1 MRPHMFELFM
11 FSALVVASASVSTDH
26 GSDVV
31 SRVFLTSCTIRVARL
46 AVCSS
51 APNIAERFLCLQLYV
66 SRLCHL
72 VAAFG
77 EKDAASEPRTADTI
91 SSIFFVGDAACVFF
105 FALVL
110 CGWRI
115 MILRRRWQCLRQLAV
130 SWALMTSAAQQ
141 IETLKM
147 SLYVCC

>member
-31 SRVFLTSCTIRVARL
+31 SRVFLTSCTIGLRGLQCAVAQ
-46 AVCSS
+46 
-51 APNIAERFLCLQLYV
+51 ERFLCLQLCV

>member
-1 MRPHMFELFM
+1 M

-31 SRVFLTSCTIRVARL
+31 SRVFLTSCTIGLRGLQCAVAHQILRSVSC
-46 AVCSS
+46 VCNS
-51 APNIAERFLCLQLYV
+51 ACPD
-66 SRLCHL
+66 CHL

-105 FALVL
+105 FF
-110 CGWRI
+110 
-115 MILRRRWQCLRQLAV
+115 
-130 SWALMTSAAQQ
+130 SHS
-141 IETLKM
+141 
-147 SLYVCC
+147 CCVVGES